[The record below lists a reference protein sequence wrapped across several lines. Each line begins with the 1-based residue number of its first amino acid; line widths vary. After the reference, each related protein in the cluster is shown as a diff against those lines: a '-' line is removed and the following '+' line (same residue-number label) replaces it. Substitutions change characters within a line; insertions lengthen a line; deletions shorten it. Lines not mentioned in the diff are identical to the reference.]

1 MNTAPVRSAKA
12 SASATASST
21 HVPCR
26 MTSAPYPRVA
36 STLGSGAPAGMTT
49 VAAQPSRPAANA
61 TPWAWLPALAAAPVG
76 VVARAGRDD
85 AAGPFGV
92 GEPGDPGV
100 GPAHL
105 ERPSPL
111 EVLAL
116 H

>member
-61 TPWAWLPALAAAPVG
+61 TPWAWLPALAATTPR
-76 VVARAGRDD
+76 ARSASESL
-85 AAGPFGV
+85 AI
-92 GEPGDPGV
+92 
-100 GPAHL
+100 L
-105 ERPSPL
+105 E
-111 EVLAL
+111 
-116 H
+116 